1 MTTRFATLITI
12 VALAA
17 GLSAQHDDKTVAGAW
32 NMSLQGDHVI
42 PVGLELKQDGTK
54 VTGTILMP
62 TQNVGQRVEVSLSGE
77 FADGALKVSGAVEHA
92 KEPTTIEIT
101 AKMAD
106 DGTLE
111 GKLSMPQH
119 SLPFTAERLKQRK

>member
-1 MTTRFATLITI
+1 MTTRFATLIAI
-12 VALAA
+12 IALSA
-17 GLSAQHDDKTVAGAW
+17 GLSAQHDTKTVAGAW
-32 NMSLQGDHVI
+32 NMSLQGDHVV
-42 PVGLELKQDGTK
+42 PVGMELKQDGTK

-62 TQNVGQRVEVSLSGE
+62 TQNIGQRVEVSLTGE

-111 GKLSMPQH
+111 GKLTVPQH
-119 SLPFTAERLKQRK
+119 NVPFTAERLRARK